1 MLILCS
7 VLLAIAFAGNAANP
21 SLQVEVE
28 PSAVIRLNE
37 AYRLICIVN
46 TTDQKARN
54 VFWYKG
60 RRKLESLK
68 EPMGSRDGT
77 VEVIHKIKKFGE
89 SDVGEYHCENKR
101 KAIKSETLQLN
112 YREQEE
118 ELHKPTVITPPR
130 FNNKVCRTVVNGGEF
145 KKGTLVR
152 ILYPPT
158 PTSTVLSIKIR
169 ITDNKQF
176 YTSHTYDHYRPYWT
190 RYDHHKRLPR
200 HVNETNLST
209 VNDSVLQEKSNET
222 ARQVPNDNTSLHDE
236 NKNDTS
242 YSSKDT
248 KTIGDSEN
256 LEMNI
261 TGEQSQNST
270 TRSNNDNILR
280 TVNPHLNVNPGKDQN
295 MANNGSRSDTQNR
308 NNHGSDNQN
317 SNDTYLNANWGGNQ
331 GRNTNQDPKAVISKL
346 LSMKNEH
353 RKDGTKESMNV
364 SIKTKKYDRFPFY
377 RTTIQKNLIVNAG
390 NLTYDRNIN
399 QDHVKIQ
406 LVYDS
411 MEGSTQ
417 MTLSG
422 TTKPVLASFENVTL
436 LDIGYTVAQSDISI
450 KYEDI
455 TICKLVKP
463 AISLKVEVKEKHV
476 LLECR
481 GTGPP
486 FLTGVLKIGGISHGY
501 VREGTPSQ
509 REDAHEQLV
518 LTYHIKPSSLV
529 KSQVYSCVFTSSA
542 GGRAVRRIRIGGEE
556 YYKEWNSQGNR
567 NSDNEGNP
575 ERRPKSDWQVQEE
588 ELKEFK
594 NSNGKH

>member
-1 MLILCS
+1 MLVLCS
-7 VLLAIAFAGNAANP
+7 VLLATTFAGAAADP
-21 SLQVEVE
+21 TLQVEVE
-28 PSAVIRLNE
+28 PSAVIRLNK

-46 TTDQKARN
+46 TTDQKVRD

-60 RRKLESLK
+60 RRELESLK
-68 EPMGSRDGT
+68 EPMGSGDGT
-77 VEVIHKIKKFGE
+77 VEVIHKIKKFRK
-89 SDVGEYHCENKR
+89 SDVGEYHCGNKR

-112 YREQEE
+112 YREQEEGPKDGQEEEQDE

-158 PTSTVLSIKIR
+158 PTSIVISMKIR

-176 YTSHTYDHYRPYWT
+176 YTHTYNRYRPHRPYYPPW
-190 RYDHHKRLPR
+190 YDHHKRRRR

-209 VNDSVLQEKSNET
+209 VNDSVLKEKSNET
-222 ARQVPNDNTSLHDE
+222 ARQVPNDNTSLHDQNE
-236 NKNDTS
+236 NDTS
-242 YSSKDT
+242 YSSENT
-248 KTIGDSEN
+248 KTNGDSEN
-256 LEMNI
+256 LKMNI

-270 TRSNNDNILR
+270 TRSNN
-280 TVNPHLNVNPGKDQN
+280 
-295 MANNGSRSDTQNR
+295 
-308 NNHGSDNQN
+308 
-317 SNDTYLNANWGGNQ
+317 YLNANRGGNQ
-331 GRNTNQDPKAVISKL
+331 GINTNQDPKAVISKL

-353 RKDGTKESMNV
+353 RKNDTKESMNV
-364 SIKTKKYDRFPFY
+364 SIKTSTKKHGLFQFS

-390 NLTYDRNIN
+390 NLTDKQNIN
-399 QDHVKIQ
+399 QDPVKIQ

-417 MTLSG
+417 MKLTG
-422 TTKPVLASFENVTL
+422 TAKPVLASFENVTL

-450 KYEDI
+450 NYEDI

-476 LLECR
+476 LLKCT

-486 FLTGVLKIGGISHGY
+486 FLTGVLKIGGKTHGSE
-501 VREGTPSQ
+501 REGTPSQ

-518 LTYHIKPSSLV
+518 LTYPIKPSSLV
-529 KSQVYSCVFTSSA
+529 KMQVYSCEFTSSA
-542 GGRAVRRIRIGGEE
+542 GGRAVKRIRIGGEE

-567 NSDNEGNP
+567 NSNNEGNP
-575 ERRPKSDWQVQEE
+575 GRTLKSEWELQEE
-588 ELKEFK
+588 KLREFK
-594 NSNGKH
+594 NSIGKQ